1 MTIISF
7 ILFLAFAGALTWF
20 IVRKQDVGSNT
31 GFFLAGRS
39 LTYPLIAASLLLTN
53 LSTEQMVG
61 LNGSAFRQGLCVMA
75 WEVVAVVSLV
85 AMAWFFLPK
94 FLKSG
99 VTTVPEYL
107 ELRYGKS
114 TGTIANAIFLFFYVF
129 LLLLLIL
136 YTGAVALKQI
146 LDFQTLLP
154 SLSDT
159 AILWIAIWLIGLMG
173 CAYSLFGGLRTCA
186 VLDTINGIGL
196 LVGGFMIVFFAL
208 SKVSA
213 VHEAVTGTGLTLM
226 QSLSEVK
233 NAHADMFNTFGRPKS
248 EVPFGT
254 LFTGVLIINMFYWC
268 TNQQIIQRTFGAKG
282 LAEGQKGV
290 LLCGLLKLLGP
301 LYLVLPGMIAFYFA
315 CKGLLDLDMNSSALA
330 YGKLVTFVLP
340 NWLAGFFGAVLI
352 GAVLSSFNGA
362 LNSSCTLFS
371 IGFYKGLINPQA
383 EDKKVVRAGRIF
395 GFVIA
400 ILCMCGAPL
409 LANTSS
415 IFDYLQKTN
424 GIYNIPLFAIIV
436 VGMLTKFV
444 PKMAA
449 NVALFVGVVLIAF
462 LTFGDPA
469 TVQKVTH
476 GMNIYHVDT
485 IVFLILVAI
494 MGVWS
499 FVAPRKE
506 AFIQQ
511 DAKAVDM
518 TPWKFSWVAG
528 GLLLVLVALIYASFA
543 DFSALK
549 DKDTEPVPY
558 HWELIAVDIAN
569 KEMKALE
576 IDETEQGVI
585 ITEIKTSIDE
595 FDKGKNKPA
604 DTAVTRKIVYQ
615 TIGKHYAKAK
625 GFTEAQIEAFNKVV
639 EREAAVS
646 MKEASDL
653 KVATESAVRNF
664 FEQAVEELKKGV
676 EDAKAAAKDA
686 KKDAEDAADAA
697 KKDGESAVDSVNK
710 GVEGVTTGVGEAMS
724 GAVDAVNKGVGGVA
738 TGISETFKNL

>member
-1 MTIISF
+1 MTIVSF

-129 LLLLLIL
+129 LLLPLIL

-154 SLSDT
+154 GLSDT

-196 LVGGFMIVFFAL
+196 LIGGFMIVFFAL

-213 VHEAVTGTGLTLM
+213 INGGELSLM

-233 NAHADMFNTFGRPKS
+233 NAHSDMFNTFGRPKS

-383 EDKKVVRAGRIF
+383 EDKKVVRSGRIF

-400 ILCMCGAPL
+400 VLCMCGAPL

-469 TVQKVTH
+469 TVQKVTG

-494 MGVWS
+494 MGIWS

-506 AFIQQ
+506 AFVQQ

-528 GLLLVLVALIYASFA
+528 GLLLVLVGLIYASFA

-549 DKDTEPVPY
+549 DNDTEPVPY
-558 HWELIAVDIAN
+558 HWELIATDIAN
-569 KEMKALE
+569 KEMTALE
-576 IDETEQGVI
+576 IDETEQGII
-585 ITEIKTSIDE
+585 ITEIKASIDE
-595 FDKGKNKPA
+595 FDKSKNKPA

-615 TIGKHYAKAK
+615 TIGKHYAKAN
-625 GFTEAQIEAFNKVV
+625 GISDAHLEAFNKLV
-639 EREAAVS
+639 EREAAKS
-646 MKEASDL
+646 AKEADDI
-653 KVATESAVRNF
+653 KAATEPAIKKFFKAVIEGIEESA
-664 FEQAVEELKKGV
+664 EAVKKDT
-676 EDAKAAAKDA
+676 EKAAGDA
-686 KKDAEDAADAA
+686 KKDAEKAADDA
-697 KKDGESAVDSVNK
+697 KKEGEGALDSVNK
-710 GVEGVTTGVGEAMS
+710 GVEGVSEGVGQAIG
-724 GAVDAVNKGVGGVA
+724 GAVDSVSQGIQG
-738 TGISETFKNL
+738 TLDGISNTFNNR

>member
-1 MTIISF
+1 MTIVSF

-129 LLLLLIL
+129 LLLPLIL

-154 SLSDT
+154 GLSDT

-196 LVGGFMIVFFAL
+196 LIGGFMIVFFAL

-213 VHEAVTGTGLTLM
+213 INGGELSLM

-383 EDKKVVRAGRIF
+383 EDKKVVRSGRIF
-395 GFVIA
+395 GFIIA
-400 ILCMCGAPL
+400 VLCMCGAPL

-469 TVQKVTH
+469 TVQKVTG

-494 MGVWS
+494 MGIWS

-506 AFIQQ
+506 AFVQQ

-528 GLLLVLVALIYASFA
+528 GLLLVLVGLIYASFA

-549 DKDTEPVPY
+549 DNDTEPVPY
-558 HWELIAVDIAN
+558 HWELIATDIAN
-569 KEMKALE
+569 KEMIALE

-585 ITEIKTSIDE
+585 ITEIKASIDE

-625 GFTEAQIEAFNKVV
+625 GFTDAQIEAFNKLV
-639 EREAAVS
+639 EREAAKSAKEADDIKKATEPAVKKFFKAVIEGIEES
-646 MKEASDL
+646 AETVKKEAS
-653 KVATESAVRNF
+653 E
-664 FEQAVEELKKGV
+664 
-676 EDAKAAAKDA
+676 
-686 KKDAEDAADAA
+686 AADAV
-697 KKDGESAVDSVNK
+697 KKDGETASDSINKSLEGFSEGVGGAVQGAVDNVNK
-710 GVEGVTTGVGEAMS
+710 GVS
-724 GAVDAVNKGVGGVA
+724 GVA
-738 TGISETFKNL
+738 SGISDTLNNL

>member
-1 MTIISF
+1 MTIVSF

-129 LLLLLIL
+129 LLLPLIL

-154 SLSDT
+154 GLSDT

-196 LVGGFMIVFFAL
+196 LIGGFMIVFFAL

-213 VHEAVTGTGLTLM
+213 INGGELSLM

-383 EDKKVVRAGRIF
+383 EDRKVVRSGRIF
-395 GFVIA
+395 GLIIA
-400 ILCMCGAPL
+400 VLCMCGAPL

-469 TVQKVTH
+469 TVQKVTG

-494 MGVWS
+494 MGIWS

-506 AFIQQ
+506 AFVQQ

-549 DKDTEPVPY
+549 DKETDPVPY
-558 HWELIAVDIAN
+558 HWELIATDIAN
-569 KEMKALE
+569 KEMTALE
-576 IDETEQGVI
+576 IDADEQGVI
-585 ITEIKTSIDE
+585 ITEIKASIDE

-639 EREAAVS
+639 EREAAKS
-646 MKEASDL
+646 AKEADDI
-653 KVATESAVRNF
+653 KKATEPAVKKF
-664 FEQAVEELKKGV
+664 FEQAVEDLKKGA
-676 EDAKAAAKDA
+676 EDAKDAAASLGGDLEKAGKDA
-686 KKDAEDAADAA
+686 GEKLKKAGESLGDDLEKAGKDAGENL
-697 KKDGESAVDSVNK
+697 KKSGESLGSDLGKALNDAGENLKK
-710 GVEGVTTGVGEAMS
+710 G
-724 GAVDAVNKGVGGVA
+724 
-738 TGISETFKNL
+738 FNL

>member
-1 MTIISF
+1 MTIVSF

-129 LLLLLIL
+129 LLLPLIL

-154 SLSDT
+154 GLSDT

-196 LVGGFMIVFFAL
+196 LIGGFMIVFFAL

-213 VHEAVTGTGLTLM
+213 VNGGELSLM

-383 EDKKVVRAGRIF
+383 EDKKVVRSGRIF
-395 GFVIA
+395 GFIIA
-400 ILCMCGAPL
+400 VLCMCGAPL

-469 TVQKVTH
+469 TVQKVTR

-485 IVFLILVAI
+485 VVFLILVAI
-494 MGVWS
+494 MGIWS

-506 AFIQQ
+506 AFVQQ

-528 GLLLVLVALIYASFA
+528 GLLLVLVGLIYASFA

-549 DKDTEPVPY
+549 DNDTEPVPY
-558 HWELIAVDIAN
+558 HWELIATDIAN
-569 KEMKALE
+569 KEMVALE

-585 ITEIKTSIDE
+585 ITEIKASIDE

-625 GFTEAQIEAFNKVV
+625 GFTDAQIEAFNKLV
-639 EREAAVS
+639 EREAAKSAKEADDIKKATEPAVKKFFKAVIEGIEES
-646 MKEASDL
+646 AETVKKEAS
-653 KVATESAVRNF
+653 E
-664 FEQAVEELKKGV
+664 
-676 EDAKAAAKDA
+676 
-686 KKDAEDAADAA
+686 AADAV
-697 KKDGESAVDSVNK
+697 KKDGETASDSINKSLSGVSEGVGGAVQGAVDNVNK
-710 GVEGVTTGVGEAMS
+710 GVS
-724 GAVDAVNKGVGGVA
+724 GVA
-738 TGISETFKNL
+738 SGISDTLNNL